1 MTNLL
6 IKLFIG
12 KENTDSPRI
21 RKKYGFLSGLT
32 GIALNICLFI
42 GKLLAGIFSGS
53 ISVIADAV
61 NNLSDAGSSI
71 VNMVGFRIANTPPD
85 REHPFG
91 HGRAEYISGLVIS
104 FIIILMG
111 FELIQSSFEKIFN
124 PEMPKISVFTFI
136 ILTAS
141 VLVKLWLFL
150 FNRKLGKIINSVALK
165 AVAADSISDVLA
177 TVAVIAG
184 MLVCYF
190 FKVNIDG
197 YSGLIVAVF
206 IIISGI
212 KTSRESLSPLLGQ
225 MPDRE
230 MAKNIQNCA
239 CGYNGV
245 IGIHDLI
252 IHNYGAG
259 TSFVSFHAEV
269 DSAMSLPLAHELI
282 DRIEEDFKEK
292 FGCFVTIHI
301 DPVDIED
308 GETVSLCEQVKD
320 IVKNIDPALSIHD
333 FRVLK
338 GSSGRSV
345 IFDLALP
352 YSYKLSDIQVKDM
365 VISEIK
371 ASCNVSEVI
380 VCAERQLSELD

>member
-1 MTNLL
+1 M
-6 IKLFIG
+6 
-12 KENTDSPRI
+12 
-21 RKKYGFLSGLT
+21 
-32 GIALNICLFI
+32 
-42 GKLLAGIFSGS
+42 
-53 ISVIADAV
+53 
-61 NNLSDAGSSI
+61 
-71 VNMVGFRIANTPPD
+71 
-85 REHPFG
+85 
-91 HGRAEYISGLVIS
+91 
-104 FIIILMG
+104 
-111 FELIQSSFEKIFN
+111 
-124 PEMPKISVFTFI
+124 
-136 ILTAS
+136 
-141 VLVKLWLFL
+141 
-150 FNRKLGKIINSVALK
+150 
-165 AVAADSISDVLA
+165 
-177 TVAVIAG
+177 
-184 MLVCYF
+184 
-190 FKVNIDG
+190 
-197 YSGLIVAVF
+197 
-206 IIISGI
+206 
-212 KTSRESLSPLLGQ
+212 
-225 MPDRE
+225 
-230 MAKNIQNCA
+230 
-239 CGYNGV
+239 
-245 IGIHDLI
+245 I

-308 GETVSLCEQVKD
+308 GETVRLCEQVKD